1 MRALILVVSVAG
13 AALLSAGMA
22 RAQADRYGPDR
33 TADQQVATLDGQYLT
48 WPGKLAPSDGDAAQP
63 PVPAE
68 QAAPESPV
76 AAPAPVAEEPAAPTV
91 AALPAVLP
99 APQPDVQQP
108 APPPLAVAQ
117 PTPAAAPQPAARP
130 APPPPATAQAAPLAS
145 QQTAEDAGHARLP
158 PHIYSVARDY
168 GLKPDPIPLP
178 TQFFQDQSSDTDLA
192 APPPALPPRPVP
204 GAQTVNNPSSINTP
218 SNRAR
223 AIAEDTPSPDD
234 DSSN

>member
-76 AAPAPVAEEPAAPTV
+76 AASAPVAEEPAAPSV

-99 APQPDVQQP
+99 APQAAVQQP
-108 APPPLAVAQ
+108 APPPLAIAQ
-117 PTPAAAPQPAARP
+117 PAPAPQPP
-130 APPPPATAQAAPLAS
+130 AVPPTAQAAPLAS
-145 QQTAEDAGHARLP
+145 QQSAEDAGHARLP

>member
-33 TADQQVATLDGQYLT
+33 TADQQVASLDGHYLT
-48 WPGKLAPSDGDAAQP
+48 WPGKQASSEGDSAQP

-68 QAAPESPV
+68 QPAPAPPV
-76 AAPAPVAEEPAAPTV
+76 AAPTPAPIVDEPAAPSV

-99 APQPDVQQP
+99 APQAAVQQP
-108 APPPLAVAQ
+108 APPPLAIAQ
-117 PTPAAAPQPAARP
+117 PAPAPQPP
-130 APPPPATAQAAPLAS
+130 AVPPTAQAS
-145 QQTAEDAGHARLP
+145 QQSAEDAGHARLP

>member
-13 AALLSAGMA
+13 AAVMAAGA
-22 RAQADRYGPDR
+22 VCAQDDRYGPDR
-33 TADQQVATLDGQYLT
+33 TADQQVATLDGPYLS
-48 WPGKLAPSDGDAAQP
+48 WPGKQAPSDAGTAAQP
-63 PVPAE
+63 PAE
-68 QAAPESPV
+68 QPARPPAA
-76 AAPAPVAEEPAAPTV
+76 AEPAAPAV

-99 APQPDVQQP
+99 ATQPPAEPPAPEPLVVAQPAPVPAPQP
-108 APPPLAVAQ
+108 APP
-117 PTPAAAPQPAARP
+117 TAAATAEAAPP
-130 APPPPATAQAAPLAS
+130 AP
-145 QQTAEDAGHARLP
+145 QQTAQDAGHARLP
-158 PHIYSVARDY
+158 PHIYSVAREY

-178 TQFFQDQSSDTDLA
+178 AQFFQDQSSSDTDLA

-223 AIAEDTPSPDD
+223 AVAEDTPSPDD